1 MSLQLVYG
9 PDGMQQIHEVPRSI
23 HIGLNVVEFLGRL
36 RRRVKWRKLHIH
48 YAHQL
53 FRSFSSDHAYYRSEK
68 EYREDVKAWVLH
80 MEGMPKY
87 NVGIRSCLLAVV
99 AERNI
104 PER

>member
-1 MSLQLVYG
+1 
-9 PDGMQQIHEVPRSI
+9 MQQIYVVPRSI

-53 FRSFSSDHAYYRSEK
+53 FRSFASDHAYYSSEK
-68 EYREDVKAWVLH
+68 EYKEDVPAWVLH
-80 MEGMPKY
+80 RESMPKY
-87 NVGIRSCLLAVV
+87 NVEIRRFLLAVV

-104 PER
+104 PEISSTKLS

>member
-1 MSLQLVYG
+1 
-9 PDGMQQIHEVPRSI
+9 MQQIHVVPRSI

-53 FRSFSSDHAYYRSEK
+53 FRSFASDHAYYSSER
-68 EYREDVKAWVLH
+68 EYNEDVQAWVLH
-80 MEGMPKY
+80 RESKPKY
-87 NVGIRSCLLAVV
+87 NVEIRRFLLAVV

-104 PER
+104 PEISSQKLS